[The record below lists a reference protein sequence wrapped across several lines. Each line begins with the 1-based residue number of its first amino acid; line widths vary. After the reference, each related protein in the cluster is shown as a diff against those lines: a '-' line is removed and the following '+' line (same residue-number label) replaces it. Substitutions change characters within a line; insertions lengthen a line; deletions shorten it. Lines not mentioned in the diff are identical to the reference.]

1 MKAEKVKKAGD
12 SNLKR
17 VSSALIGFPLVALII
32 IFGNKYMISVGL
44 AIVAILSMHEYLYA
58 VSKKSNPIK
67 WISYLSCA
75 LISLLAFV
83 PQEQYG
89 NTILVAIPIILLISF
104 FQVIVTGMK
113 TNFNDLVYT
122 FMGIIYIVFCIGSM
136 AMIRGLEDGR
146 ILIWYVFWSG
156 WATDV
161 FAYAIGRRFGKHKF
175 SEVSPKKSIEGC
187 VAGTLGAI
195 VVTLIYTYFI
205 NTYTAVEY
213 SYLYISIIALILS
226 IVGQIGDFAASTIKR
241 YVDIKD
247 YSNLIPGH
255 GGMLDRIDSIMFIAP
270 FAYMLF
276 LLL

>member
-1 MKAEKVKKAGD
+1 MEAETVKKAGD

-17 VSSALIGFPLVALII
+17 LSSALIGFPLVVLIFI
-32 IFGNKYMISVGL
+32 IGNKYLISAGL
-44 AIVAILSMHEYLYA
+44 AIIAILSMHEYLQA

-75 LISLLAFV
+75 FISLISFV

-89 NTILVAIPIILLISF
+89 NVIFAAIPILLIVLF
-104 FQVIVTGMK
+104 LQVIVTGMK

-122 FMGIIYIVFCIGSM
+122 FMGIIYIVFFIGSM
-136 AMIRGLEDGR
+136 AMIRGLDNGK
-146 ILIWYVFWSG
+146 ILIWYVFWAG

-187 VAGTLGAI
+187 VAGTIGAI
-195 VVTLIYTYFI
+195 IVSIIYTYFI
-205 NTYTAVEY
+205 NQYTSLEY
-213 SYLYISIIALILS
+213 SYIYISLIALALS
-226 IVGQIGDFAASTIKR
+226 LVGQVGDFAASSIKR
-241 YVDIKD
+241 YVEIKD

-270 FAYMLF
+270 FAYMLLK
-276 LLL
+276 LL

>member
-17 VSSALIGFPLVALII
+17 ISSALIGFPLVALII
-32 IFGNKYMISVGL
+32 ILGNKYMISVGL

-187 VAGTLGAI
+187 VAGTIGAI

-276 LLL
+276 LLV